1 MDTSVTQ
8 CFLIDYSFKCIYSL
22 KVIFSDEKRFCLDG
36 PDGYRNYWRDLRRD
50 PLIFAKR
57 PMGGEG
63 LMVWAGISTLG
74 RTQIVFVRGKMNS
87 EGYQEILE
95 NFLIPFM
102 DRWPHLELVFQRDN
116 ASVHVSTPTRQ
127 WFASK
132 NLPLLEWP
140 AKSPDLSPIE
150 NVRSMLA
157 RAVYANGRQFNTII
171 DLKKAIIEEWERL
184 DQNKIRELIG
194 TMNKRLIKV
203 IAKNGGITHY

>member
-1 MDTSVTQ
+1 MDTSVAQ

-57 PMGGEG
+57 PMGGGG

-102 DRWPHLELVFQRDN
+102 DRWPHLELVFQQDN
-116 ASVHVSTPTRQ
+116 ASVHVSTSTRQ

-150 NVRSMLA
+150 NVWSMLA

-194 TMNKRLIKV
+194 TMNKRLIEV